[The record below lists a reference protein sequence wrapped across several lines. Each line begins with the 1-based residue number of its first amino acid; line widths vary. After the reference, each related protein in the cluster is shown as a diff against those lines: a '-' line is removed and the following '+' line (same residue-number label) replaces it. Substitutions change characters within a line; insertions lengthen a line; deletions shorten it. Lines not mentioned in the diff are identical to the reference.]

1 MTIYLCQY
9 KYKFY
14 KKKEKYCKEKYKKG
28 CMENMKKIK
37 KIK

>member
-14 KKKEKYCKEKYKKG
+14 KKKKK
-28 CMENMKKIK
+28 NIVKRNIKRDAWKI
-37 KIK
+37 